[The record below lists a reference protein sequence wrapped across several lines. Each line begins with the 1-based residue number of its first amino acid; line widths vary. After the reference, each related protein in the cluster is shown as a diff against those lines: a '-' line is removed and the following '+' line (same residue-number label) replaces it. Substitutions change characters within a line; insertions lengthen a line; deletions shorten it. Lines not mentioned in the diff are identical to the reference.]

1 MIIKGIIDEDFI
13 NYKLPSMVIEMPFC
27 SFKCD
32 KECGEKI
39 CQNSALIKVPNINI
53 HPITLIQRYLN
64 NPITKAIVFQ
74 GLEPLDSYMEVWDFI
89 TTLRQ
94 DFNCKDTVVIYTGYN
109 ENEEYLTKK
118 CFEVGQQKLNIIE
131 HLAKKGNIIIKF
143 GRFIPNQPH
152 KFDEVLGVELA
163 SNNQYAKRI

>member
-39 CQNSALIKVPNINI
+39 CQNSALIKVPNIDINI
-53 HPITLIQRYLN
+53 TTLARRYMN
-64 NPITKAIVFQ
+64 NPISKAIVFQ
-74 GLEPLDSYMEVWDFI
+74 GLEPFDSIKDLYDFI
-89 TTLRQ
+89 KTFRYYS
-94 DFNCKDTVVIYTGYN
+94 KDPIIIYTGYN
-109 ENEEYLTKK
+109 EQEILEHIEYLSA
-118 CFEVGQQKLNIIE
+118 F
-131 HLAKKGNIIIKF
+131 GNIIIKF
-143 GRFIPNQPH
+143 GRFIPNKPH

-163 SNNQYAKRI
+163 SDNQYAKFI